1 MNDETTLQ
9 ADIARLLRL
18 INDTNQLIEQ
28 LHQAGKAKSSL
39 AIRQEKHLRDKYTRE
54 LDQIMRSYQLTV
66 SPVEA

>member
-1 MNDETTLQ
+1 MILQ

-28 LHQAGKAKSSL
+28 LHQAGQSSL